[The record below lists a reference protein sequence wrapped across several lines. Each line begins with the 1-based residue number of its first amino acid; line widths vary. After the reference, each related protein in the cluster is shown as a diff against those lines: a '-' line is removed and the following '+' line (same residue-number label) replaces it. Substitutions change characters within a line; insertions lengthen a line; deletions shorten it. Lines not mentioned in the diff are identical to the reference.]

1 MQLTNMC
8 TYSRPSNQL
17 EATRSPIIHTYKY
30 KKHRANSTD
39 AQTLISFSPSWLAII
54 INSISISSMD
64 RWQNRVAVVTGASS
78 GIGSAIVVDLVNA
91 GLIVVGLARR
101 VERVKELQ
109 KLVPAERRDKL
120 IPIQCDVGNEASV
133 KAAFDAIEQ
142 QLGGIDILIN
152 NAGTLQDGRLV
163 DMPISQVQQTVQTNI
178 MGIVMC
184 TQRAFASMKKR
195 NFDGHVVLI
204 NSILGHKVFGPTAG
218 SAPQSNIYPP
228 TKYAVTALT
237 EMYRQEFLGL
247 GTRIK
252 ITSISPGVVDTE
264 IVPDRVRDAVSDTML
279 KSEDISQAVLF
290 TLSTPPH
297 MQVHE
302 ITIKPVGELL

>member
-1 MQLTNMC
+1 
-8 TYSRPSNQL
+8 
-17 EATRSPIIHTYKY
+17 
-30 KKHRANSTD
+30 
-39 AQTLISFSPSWLAII
+39 
-54 INSISISSMD
+54 MD

-109 KLVPAERRDKL
+109 KLVPAGRKDKL

-152 NAGTLQDGRLV
+152 NAGTLQDGQLV
-163 DMPISQVQQTVQTNI
+163 DMPISKVQQTVQTNI

-204 NSILGHKVFGPTAG
+204 NSILGHKLFSPTAG

-252 ITSISPGVVDTE
+252 ITVRLVNLLLDDCTQSCIDLYFFQSISPGVVDTE
-264 IVPDRVRDAVSDTML
+264 IVPDRVRDAVNDTML

>member
-1 MQLTNMC
+1 
-8 TYSRPSNQL
+8 
-17 EATRSPIIHTYKY
+17 
-30 KKHRANSTD
+30 
-39 AQTLISFSPSWLAII
+39 
-54 INSISISSMD
+54 MD

-109 KLVPAERRDKL
+109 KLVPAGRKDKL

-204 NSILGHKVFGPTAG
+204 NSILGHKLFAPTAG
-218 SAPQSNIYPP
+218 KAPEFNVYPP
-228 TKYAVTALT
+228 TKHAVTALT

-252 ITSISPGVVDTE
+252 ITSVSPGVVDTE
-264 IVPDRVRDAVSDTML
+264 IVPDDLRTSASDTML
-279 KSEDISQAVLF
+279 KAEDISQAVLF

>member
-1 MQLTNMC
+1 LN
-8 TYSRPSNQL
+8 
-17 EATRSPIIHTYKY
+17 
-30 KKHRANSTD
+30 
-39 AQTLISFSPSWLAII
+39 
-54 INSISISSMD
+54 SMD

-78 GIGSAIVVDLVNA
+78 GIGSAIVVDLVKA

-101 VERVKELQ
+101 VDRVKELQ
-109 KLVPAERRDKL
+109 KLVPAGRKDKL
-120 IPIQCDVGNEASV
+120 IAIQCDVGNESSV

-142 QLGGIDILIN
+142 QVGDIDILIN

-163 DMPISQVQQTVQTNI
+163 DMPIALVQQTVQTNI

-204 NSILGHKVFGPTAG
+204 NSILGHKCFGPTAG
-218 SAPQSNIYPP
+218 KAPELNVYPP
-228 TKYAVTALT
+228 SKHAVTALT
-237 EMYRQEFLGL
+237 EMYRQEFMGL

-252 ITSISPGVVDTE
+252 ITSVSPGVVDTE
-264 IVPDRVRDAVSDTML
+264 IVPDEVRDVASDTML
-279 KSEDISQAVLF
+279 KAEDISQAVLF
-290 TLSTPPH
+290 SLSTPPH
-297 MQVHE
+297 MQIHE